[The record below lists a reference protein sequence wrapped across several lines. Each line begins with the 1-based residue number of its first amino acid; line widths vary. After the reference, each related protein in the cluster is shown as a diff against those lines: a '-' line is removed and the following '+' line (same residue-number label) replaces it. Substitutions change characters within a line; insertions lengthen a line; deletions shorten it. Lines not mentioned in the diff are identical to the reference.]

1 VSYITDEE
9 LQGYAYD
16 PSIMRRYFNHIS
28 SRPAEGL
35 HEHLPLRH
43 VLWMDLH
50 SLVAGEVDCTEE
62 ALLLEWLHQ
71 HVKGPWFWC
80 YRDRHV
86 TDPVHMAPMD
96 VRRELWISIEDDYT
110 AMLSK
115 LTWMGLRSKE
125 HAEY

>member
-1 VSYITDEE
+1 MSYITDAE
-9 LQGYAYD
+9 LDGYSYE
-16 PSIMRRYFNHIS
+16 PGIMRRYFNHVS

-50 SLVAGEVDCTEE
+50 SLLEDAVDTTEE
-62 ALLLEWLHQ
+62 ARLLEWLNRTVQ
-71 HVKGPWFWC
+71 GYWFWC

-86 TDPVHMAPMD
+86 KNSVDNCVD
-96 VRRELWISIEDDYT
+96 VRRELWISIEDDYS

-115 LTWMGLRSKE
+115 LTWIGLRSKE
-125 HAEY
+125 HAEH